1 MEQVTLSEAQMRLSD
16 LVNTAI
22 KGQAVFITKDKRKIV
37 QLVPVKLPRRRPR
50 FGSAKGLIAMADD
63 FDAPLADFDQE
74 ASL

>member
-22 KGQAVFITKDKRKIV
+22 KGQAVFITQDHQRIV
-37 QLVPVKLPRRRPR
+37 QLVPVKLPRRHPQ

-63 FDAPLADFDQE
+63 FDAPLADFDQK